1 MKKVIIF
8 LLVIL
13 LYGCI
18 SINFA
23 NTTDILYSSEDKAEV
38 LHVDNLGKDPNVTY
52 DMVQKVVIKI
62 TTGKYKGK
70 IFTIDNILSDSI
82 VFDIPVKLGD
92 NVLVHIDEADDGS
105 VNIFIADYIRDKYI
119 YILMVIFAVAVILVG
134 KFKGFKTVITIIV
147 SVLLIFKGLIPGL
160 LKGYNPIFLAVSI
173 AVLITVFSVYF
184 ISGINR
190 KSTSAILGSIAGVI
204 IAGILAFAV
213 GSKVKLTGLSS
224 EEGVMLLYLPQQIKF
239 NFKELLFAGILLGSL
254 GAVMDVAMSIAS
266 TIEEVYKNNN
276 KLNIR
281 ELFSSGM
288 TVGKDI
294 MGTMTNTLILAY
306 AGSSIP
312 LLLIFSANG
321 SSFHKFMNLDIIATE
336 MVRSLAGT
344 IGLVLTIPIT
354 AFISVML
361 IKE

>member
-1 MKKVIIF
+1 MKRLF
-8 LLVIL
+8 LLIVFLFFIFTSFSFSNDVI
-13 LYGCI
+13 
-18 SINFA
+18 F
-23 NTTDILYSSEDKAEV
+23 TSEDKAEI
-38 LHVDNLGKDPNVTY
+38 LHVDNLGKDPNFVN
-52 DMVQKVVIKI
+52 DMIQKVVLKV
-62 TTGKYKGK
+62 TTGKFKDQ

-82 VFDIPVKLGD
+82 VYDIPVKNGEE
-92 NVLVHIDEADDGS
+92 VLVHIEELEDGT
-105 VNIFIADYIRDKYI
+105 VNVYIADYIRDKYI
-119 YILMVIFAVAVILVG
+119 YILAIIFALSVIWVG
-134 KFKGFKTVITIIV
+134 RFKGVKTVLTIIV
-147 SVLLIFKGLIPGL
+147 SVFLIFKVLIPGL
-160 LKGYNPIFLAVSI
+160 LKGYNPIFLAVFI
-173 AVLITVFSVYF
+173 AIIITVFSVYF
-184 ISGINR
+184 ISGVNR
-190 KSTSAILGSIAGVI
+190 KSTSAILGSMAGVI
-204 IAGILAFAV
+204 IAGGLAFIV

-224 EEGVMLLYLPQQIKF
+224 EEGIMLLYLPQQVKF

-266 TIEEVYKNNN
+266 TIEEVNKNNS

-312 LLLIFSANG
+312 LLLIFTAN
-321 SSFHKFMNLDIIATE
+321 STSFNKIINLDIIATE

-361 IKE
+361 IKD